1 MRARRRRA
9 RPPASLS
16 RRLALQAGLTTAGM
30 VIGASL
36 LLTVYTAVHQFTDG
50 LATARSTASLVL
62 DTLGPV
68 GATPATDSTLSE
80 DRTASDPHIWIYRN
94 GELIL
99 SSPNTDANPPS
110 GPRDITLFLGQSPR
124 IRVEETHLNVSVL
137 LDQPLGPSLLLLRD
151 LLAGALT
158 IGLAAAAGGGLFG
171 YRSARRMLWPVQ
183 RLTRAASQLRLS
195 AAGARLPELSA
206 ADDEIGRL
214 GHVLNDLIGD
224 LEAQRQRD
232 RAMLAE
238 AAHQLRTPLQIVQGN
253 ANLLAEQGRLDTA
266 EAGESIRAIQQ
277 AVQGMTRLT
286 NDLLALES
294 ARRERPAGRDLPLRP
309 WLEQMAEDARAL
321 SPGLQIELAG
331 IAPERIAT
339 DQQLLERA
347 YWAVLENA
355 LHYTPEGGKVVLGCK
370 ATTRSAHLYV
380 QDTGPGIAEDE
391 LPFVADRFFR
401 GRAGRGKTGTGL
413 GLAIAK
419 ALAETLGGN
428 LDLASR
434 VGQGTTATLVLP
446 L

>member
-1 MRARRRRA
+1 MSERRRRA
-9 RPPASLS
+9 RQPASLS
-16 RRLALQAGLTTAGM
+16 RRLALQAGLTTAAM

-36 LLTVYTAVHQFTDG
+36 LLTVYTAVHQFTG
-50 LATARSTASLVL
+50 ALATARSTAGLVL

-68 GATPATDSTLSE
+68 GPQSATDLALAE
-80 DRTASDPHIWIYRN
+80 DTNANDPHIWIYRN
-94 GELIL
+94 GEQIL
-99 SSPNTDANPPS
+99 SSPNTETHPPA
-110 GPRDITLFLGQSPR
+110 GPRNVTLFLGSDPR
-124 IRVEETHLNVSVL
+124 IRVERTHLNVAVL
-137 LDQPLGPSLLLLRD
+137 LDLPLNPSLVLLRD

-183 RLTRAASQLRLS
+183 RLTRAASELRYA

-266 EAGESIRAIQQ
+266 EAGESLRAIQQ
-277 AVQGMTRLT
+277 AIQGMTTLT
-286 NDLLALES
+286 NDLLTLES
-294 ARRERPAGRDLPLRP
+294 ARRERPAGRDLALRP

-321 SPGLQIELAG
+321 SPGLQIELAAV
-331 IAPERIAT
+331 APQHIAT

-355 LHYTPEGGKVVLGCK
+355 LHYTPQGGRVVLGCR

-380 QDTGPGIAEDE
+380 EDSGPGIAADE

-401 GRAGRGKTGTGL
+401 GRAGRGKRGTGL

-419 ALAETLGGN
+419 ALVETLGG
-428 LDLASR
+428 DLQLTSR
-434 VGQGTTATLVLP
+434 VGEGTTATLVLP
-446 L
+446 R